1 MSFPNSAGVYD
12 RIIDRSFIVNGNGVL
27 AGGIVISS
35 KKGPVGINT
44 VTSASEFIDLYGR
57 PTMDNPSMYCALRFL
72 MRANILTVN
81 RVVVDAITATGSVP
95 GDVEESEALSI
106 QALSPGAWGNNI
118 TVSFEDVA
126 DPTFD
131 SFYIVIS
138 YEGKIV
144 EKFEVSRDPEAKN
157 GFGSNI
163 FIEEVIN
170 NRSRYIRVEDDPS
183 VSGAYADAPVTLTN
197 GQDDTAAPDSATII
211 DAWDEFSN
219 RELVPAQLLINAGWA
234 VAAIQQKMIA
244 VAKNR
249 RDAVA
254 ILDVPEDTASSVSD
268 MVVYRKNILGADS
281 SYGGLY
287 GGWIK
292 IYDAD
297 SDREV
302 VIPPSGDV
310 AAVFMHTSEVG
321 ERWDAPAG
329 LQRGVI
335 PDAIGVSKVMTEGER
350 DMLYIAGVNPVTA
363 YAGAAA
369 VIWGQKTLQLR
380 ASALDRFNVVNS
392 VLWINGRMVQALQ
405 PFVFQPNTRFTR
417 DSVNFLLSSFL
428 DDIKKRDGL
437 YDFFVDTSDE
447 LNSSTVIDNNQML
460 VNVFLKP
467 TRTAEFIQLSTVISP
482 TGVELGGS
490 I

>member
-12 RIIDRSFIVNGNGVL
+12 RIIDRSFIVNGSGL
-27 AGGIVISS
+27 LSGGIVISS

-44 VTSASEFIDLYGR
+44 VTSASEFIELYGR
-57 PTMDNPSMYCALRFL
+57 PTMDNPSMYCAVRFL
-72 MRANILTVN
+72 SRANILTVN
-81 RVVVDAITATGSVP
+81 RVIVDAETAEGVIQIA
-95 GDVEESEALSI
+95 GEDALTVT
-106 QALSPGAWGNNI
+106 AVNPGAWGNNI
-118 TVSFEDVA
+118 TVSFEAVEE
-126 DPTFD
+126 PTFD
-131 SFYIVIS
+131 SFYIVV
-138 YEGKIV
+138 EDGDTVV
-144 EKFEVSRDPEAKN
+144 EKFEVSRDPDARN

-170 NRSRYIRVEDDPS
+170 KRSRYIRVEDDPS
-183 VSGAYADAPVTLTN
+183 VAGTYVGASAVTLS
-197 GQDDTAAPDSATII
+197 GGSDDTTAPSSGDII
-211 DAWDEFSN
+211 DAWDAFLN
-219 RELVPAQLLINAGWA
+219 AELVPAQLLINAGWA
-234 VAAIQQKMIA
+234 VAAVQQKMIA
-244 VAKNR
+244 VAESR

-254 ILDVPEDTASSVSD
+254 ILDVPEDASTNVAD
-268 MVVYRKNILGADS
+268 MVLYRKTILGADS
-281 SYGGLY
+281 YYGGLY
-287 GGWIK
+287 GGWVR

-302 VIPPSGDV
+302 TIPPSGDV
-310 AAVFMHTSEVG
+310 AAIFLHTAEVA

-329 LQRGVI
+329 LQRGII
-335 PDAIGVSKVMTEGER
+335 PDAIGVSKVLTEGER
-350 DMLYIAGVNPVTA
+350 DQLYMAGINPVTS

-369 VIWGQKTLQLR
+369 VVWGQKTLQLR

-405 PFVFQPNTRFTR
+405 PFVFQPNTKFTR

-428 DDIKKRDGL
+428 DDIKKRGGL

-447 LNSSTVIDNNQML
+447 INTPTVIDNNQML

-467 TRTAEFIQLSTVISP
+467 TRAAEFIRLSTIISP

-490 I
+490 V